1 MIAAAALHKRFG
13 GVVAVDDISFE
24 AKDGAITAVLGPN
37 GAGKTTALR
46 IVSGLVAPDRGS
58 VTIDGIDPRVS
69 PSAARQRLGILPDAR
84 GLYARLTAR
93 ENVRYFGELCGM
105 AGMAL
110 ERRIAELFEMLELG
124 VLADRPVAG
133 FSQGERMKVAIARAV
148 VHGPMNVVLDEPTN
162 GLDVLS
168 VRALRGFIRGLKERG
183 HAVLFS
189 SHVMHEVAAL
199 CDSIVVVAGGRVVAS
214 GTTDQLREQTA
225 KDSLE
230 EAFVALTATAPDV
243 SSLEVP

>member
-1 MIAAAALHKRFG
+1 
-13 GVVAVDDISFE
+13 
-24 AKDGAITAVLGPN
+24 
-37 GAGKTTALR
+37 
-46 IVSGLVAPDRGS
+46 
-58 VTIDGIDPRVS
+58 
-69 PSAARQRLGILPDAR
+69 
-84 GLYARLTAR
+84 
-93 ENVRYFGELCGM
+93 
-105 AGMAL
+105 
-110 ERRIAELFEMLELG
+110 
-124 VLADRPVAG
+124 
-133 FSQGERMKVAIARAV
+133 MKVAIARAV

-214 GTTDQLREQTA
+214 GTTDELRTQTS

-230 EAFVALTATAPDV
+230 EAFVALTAAAPDV